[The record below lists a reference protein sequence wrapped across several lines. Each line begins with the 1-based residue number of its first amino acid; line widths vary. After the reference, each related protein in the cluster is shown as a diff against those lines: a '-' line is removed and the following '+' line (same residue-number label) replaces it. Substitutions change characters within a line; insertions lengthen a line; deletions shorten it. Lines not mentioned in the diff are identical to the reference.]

1 MENTCVY
8 APLVLFV
15 YNRPDHVKM
24 NLRKLNTIRCIE
36 NTELFVFSDAA
47 KGEDDKK
54 AVEEVRRFINDFIV
68 NESKFR
74 SIKVFL
80 AETNRGLADSIIN
93 GVSSIIHQ
101 YGRVIV
107 LEDDLAVADDFIEYM
122 NDALN
127 FYSNKEDIWAIS
139 GYTFPMKALED
150 YPEDIYIACRGCS
163 WGWATWEDRWKTVDW
178 DVCDYKD
185 IKFNIKRRLEFGKW
199 GQDMPF
205 MLDAN
210 MYGYNHSWAI
220 RWCYSAY
227 KQNRYTVYPKF
238 SRIVSNGTDGSG
250 TNYQK
255 KITKYNSVLYDG
267 EKKCVFSDVVVNEK
281 IRKEFRRHHMNS
293 LGIIRASI
301 KWGLVKCGILRHKR
315 K

>member
-1 MENTCVY
+1 M
-8 APLVLFV
+8 
-15 YNRPDHVKM
+15 
-24 NLRKLNTIRCIE
+24 
-36 NTELFVFSDAA
+36 
-47 KGEDDKK
+47 
-54 AVEEVRRFINDFIV
+54 
-68 NESKFR
+68 
-74 SIKVFL
+74 
-80 AETNRGLADSIIN
+80 
-93 GVSSIIHQ
+93 
-101 YGRVIV
+101 
-107 LEDDLAVADDFIEYM
+107 
-122 NDALN
+122 
-127 FYSNKEDIWAIS
+127 
-139 GYTFPMKALED
+139 
-150 YPEDIYIACRGCS
+150 
-163 WGWATWEDRWKTVDW
+163 
-178 DVCDYKD
+178 CDYKN

-210 MYGYNHSWAI
+210 MYGYNQSWAI

-293 LGIIRASI
+293 FGIIRASI